1 MPQLEQ
7 ISTFA
12 GQIFWLAVI
21 FCGLLLVMLKVALP
35 RIQGILQERR
45 GRIDGDMAKAEA
57 MRNEAVEV
65 LQEYEEAR
73 ARARDE
79 ARGLIFVEGSAPGPP
94 RGIVEVTPGRKPPLG
109 GYEPPAIPPPPE
121 DAPDP
126 IEAIGD
132 EAAPEDDGE
141 TIGDG
146 ADEAAAE
153 AIGDEEAVDEAGELT
168 DAAEAETGDAPDGGA
183 DGDGAEERPGEAEGG

>member
-45 GRIDGDMAKAEA
+45 GRIDGDTAKAEA

-65 LQEYEEAR
+65 LREYEEAR

-79 ARGLIFVEGSAPGPP
+79 ARRLIREAQEQAAAAAAD
-94 RGIVEVTPGRKPPLG
+94 RHRAL
-109 GYEPPAIPPPPE
+109 
-121 DAPDP
+121 DARLA
-126 IEAIGD
+126 E
-132 EAAPEDDGE
+132 ELK
-141 TIGDG
+141 
-146 ADEAAAE
+146 AAE
-153 AIGDEEAVDEAGELT
+153 ARIAEARRAALAEIEDVAGEVAQ
-168 DAAEAETGDAPDGGA
+168 AAVARLVGVEVAPDKAKAAVAAATAGSA
-183 DGDGAEERPGEAEGG
+183 